1 MLNLIKSF
9 IILFLFLPLILYVY
23 GIGPGAMYG
32 AVEEKA
38 KTPEF
43 SLANYSNGEFQKL
56 FENIVLKNFPK
67 REKFLKIYNTM
78 NLVLFNNISVK
89 ARDGLIIGDDDFLF
103 YQKDIYQ
110 LAYPYKFYNH
120 EAIKDQ
126 VKVIKELQDILSSKV
141 IVLISP
147 NKVDIYE
154 DKIPNKYK
162 SNQNYFSLYYKTLTS
177 TLENEKLSYIDGV
190 EILKQRRKNNL
201 NETLFSKGGY
211 HWSDHGSC
219 IVTRTLLK
227 TAIKGGEQ
235 EGISIP
241 SCILDYSTKD
251 HVIND
256 IANLIGVYNNS
267 RFITDYPSLLVHK
280 NKRPHF
286 KKVIL
291 IGNSFSYEVKN
302 SLLALADIDKFYRFQ
317 YETLQD
323 NPLGQTDLKDVF
335 DNADLVIIEE
345 LETGMSLKSSTNVI
359 TRYIEEFKKNN
370 LKLGS

>member
-177 TLENEKLSYIDGV
+177 TLENEKLSYI
-190 EILKQRRKNNL
+190 
-201 NETLFSKGGY
+201 
-211 HWSDHGSC
+211 
-219 IVTRTLLK
+219 
-227 TAIKGGEQ
+227 
-235 EGISIP
+235 EG
-241 SCILDYSTKD
+241 
-251 HVIND
+251 
-256 IANLIGVYNNS
+256 
-267 RFITDYPSLLVHK
+267 
-280 NKRPHF
+280 
-286 KKVIL
+286 
-291 IGNSFSYEVKN
+291 
-302 SLLALADIDKFYRFQ
+302 
-317 YETLQD
+317 
-323 NPLGQTDLKDVF
+323 
-335 DNADLVIIEE
+335 
-345 LETGMSLKSSTNVI
+345 
-359 TRYIEEFKKNN
+359 
-370 LKLGS
+370 